1 MSPRNHIHKLSTE
14 QRNRASRH
22 LDLRSAAEIAHI
34 INREDRKVAAVVAHA
49 LPQIAQ
55 AIEAI
60 ARAIGSGGKL
70 IYVGAGTSG
79 RLAALDAAE
88 CVPTFNTDPKI
99 VQYVI
104 AGGDRA
110 LGKPAEYSEDSREA
124 GKRDLAKRRPSKRDV
139 VIGIAASGST
149 PYTVA
154 ALQHARK
161 VGAYTVAITCN
172 YNTPLARAAHI
183 AIVAAV
189 GPEVISGS
197 TRMKAG
203 TAQKLILNMLTTGAM
218 TRLGYVFDNLMVNVT
233 PKNDKLTERG
243 IGILQT
249 MAKISR
255 AKAIR
260 ALKASGKNVPVALVM
275 LMGHVPRPQAEK
287 LLHTTNGNVRQA
299 VEAALDSK

>member
-1 MSPRNHIHKLSTE
+1 
-14 QRNRASRH
+14 
-22 LDLRSAAEIAHI
+22 
-34 INREDRKVAAVVAHA
+34 
-49 LPQIAQ
+49 
-55 AIEAI
+55 
-60 ARAIGSGGKL
+60 
-70 IYVGAGTSG
+70 
-79 RLAALDAAE
+79 
-88 CVPTFNTDPKI
+88 
-99 VQYVI
+99 
-104 AGGDRA
+104 
-110 LGKPAEYSEDSREA
+110 
-124 GKRDLAKRRPSKRDV
+124 
-139 VIGIAASGST
+139 
-149 PYTVA
+149 
-154 ALQHARK
+154 
-161 VGAYTVAITCN
+161 
-172 YNTPLARAAHI
+172 
-183 AIVAAV
+183 
-189 GPEVISGS
+189 
-197 TRMKAG
+197 MKAG